1 MRMSD
6 KYGQETWGNIPA
18 PVEEGWSS
26 VDPAGMVE
34 LEFGRRVLGVLRD
47 ASRLGKALE
56 ASVANAGE
64 SSKLDAA
71 RVVVTFGAILGVAVD
86 LGLMREV
93 DPFRGP
99 SRG

>member
-1 MRMSD
+1 MSD
-6 KYGQETWGNIPA
+6 YGQETWGSIPA
-18 PVEEGWSS
+18 PAQEGWNAES
-26 VDPAGMVE
+26 VEA
-34 LEFGRRVLGVLRD
+34 EFGRRVLGVLRD

-56 ASVANAGE
+56 ASVASAGE
-64 SSKLDAA
+64 SDKLDAA

-93 DPFRGP
+93 DPFREQ